1 MTIKFSSAVRN
12 ALVQSAQDARP
23 NECCGILSGD
33 DRHITGHIP
42 ARNVHPQPGT
52 HFEIDPAVLVAAYR
66 AEREGGLEEGTRIA
80 GFYHSHPNGL
90 ARPSATDSRDA
101 AHDGKLWAIIAG
113 DAVTLWRD
121 NADGFVALSY
131 STIDG

>member
-1 MTIKFSSAVRN
+1 MSVLDELHHQA
-12 ALVQSAQDARP
+12 VQSHPA
-23 NECCGILSGD
+23 ECCGILTGD
-33 DRHITGHIP
+33 DARITGHIP
-42 ARNVHPQPGT
+42 ARNVHPQSET
-52 HFEIDPAVLVAAYR
+52 HFEIDPAALIAAYR
-66 AEREGGLEEGTRIA
+66 AEREGGLEGGARIA
-80 GFYHSHPNGL
+80 GFYHSHPNGV

-101 AHDGKLWAIIAG
+101 AHDGRLWAIIAG